1 MPTPAAQTID
11 GPTALML
18 GVLAC
23 LWGGTYFFVG
33 FAVREVTPLTLVLS
47 RLVIASVLLHGVRLA
62 SGVRM
67 PPSLWPALALMALM
81 NNAIPFSL
89 IFWAQTRIP
98 AGLASIL
105 NALTPVLGVIV
116 THLAGQERLTAGR
129 VVGVGA
135 GFSGVAVLI
144 GPSAFAG
151 AGDLWAELACLA
163 ATLSYAISTTYARRR
178 FVGVAPLVLACGQ
191 LTAAAVIMTPV
202 ALALE
207 APWRLP
213 VPSAP
218 TLAAAAALGVFSTAL
233 AYLLFFRIIARA
245 GATALNLVTFLI
257 PIVAVLLGAALLG
270 EVLLLRHLAG
280 FALIAAGLAAI
291 DGRLFRRG

>member
-1 MPTPAAQTID
+1 
-11 GPTALML
+11 
-18 GVLAC
+18 
-23 LWGGTYFFVG
+23 
-33 FAVREVTPLTLVLS
+33 
-47 RLVIASVLLHGVRLA
+47 
-62 SGVRM
+62 M
-67 PPSLWPALALMALM
+67 PPGLWPALALMALM